1 MNEEIDHMMRIF
13 ADAMGVRSER
23 GCSDAEVEHIAR
35 GQGRARLP
43 ADFDYFLRRYGHYP
57 ADELSATQRYWDSLV
72 DARSLMEDVLE
83 SHAAIFPF
91 PPKGLV
97 VHEDQAEFYKF
108 VVDGEAD
115 AGGVCVWHETWRSPR
130 PICWTFTDLLRR
142 WVRNRLTDNG
152 AEASADVLR
161 PTESVDLREL
171 VWW

>member
-1 MNEEIDHMMRIF
+1 
-13 ADAMGVRSER
+13 
-23 GCSDAEVEHIAR
+23 
-35 GQGRARLP
+35 
-43 ADFDYFLRRYGHYP
+43 
-57 ADELSATQRYWDSLV
+57 
-72 DARSLMEDVLE
+72 
-83 SHAAIFPF
+83 
-91 PPKGLV
+91 V